1 MEASWTM
8 VMVIGKGNC
17 ERMVL
22 PSTPLL
28 EDTTY
33 QQTQTKMILSPSFIS
48 FLVMKLILLAVDDPL
63 GPGSVCRCHTSF
75 HIQDMT
81 TPRTK
86 NLLPL
91 GCHLFVAG
99 KVKWETT
106 GHKCPGR
113 DVCLV
118 GGKCGATCVR
128 SFLVLLITSSFS
140 FQPTIQGFQGA
151 NLVWKAAFVNSQS
164 LLIHSLALASGSKS
178 VVAFTTFLL
187 PPSSDLSRPTDTSPS
202 ASDAKQKHLA
212 WVVLIF
218 RFSLNPLSVPPY
230 LYHKLCPPYA
240 GWARSE

>member
-1 MEASWTM
+1 MSVSHKLPYSGHDYPKNEESATSWM
-8 VMVIGKGNC
+8 
-17 ERMVL
+17 
-22 PSTPLL
+22 PSICCT
-28 EDTTY
+28 E
-33 QQTQTKMILSPSFIS
+33 
-48 FLVMKLILLAVDDPL
+48 
-63 GPGSVCRCHTSF
+63 
-75 HIQDMT
+75 
-81 TPRTK
+81 
-86 NLLPL
+86 
-91 GCHLFVAG
+91 
-99 KVKWETT
+99 VKWETT

-118 GGKCGATCVR
+118 GGKCGATCVQY
-128 SFLVLLITSSFS
+128 FLVLLITSSFS